1 MPVEVQIDLRSL
13 HFFSSLMKHKQ
24 VFGPLCIDL
33 YSACGVMETNDYL
46 EDRRTTFQ
54 SQKQDNAV
62 SALSKYPDTN
72 KCHIIRIVGVLIMQ
86 NHIVILSKESFP
98 ELHLMARLKDSA

>member
-1 MPVEVQIDLRSL
+1 
-13 HFFSSLMKHKQ
+13 
-24 VFGPLCIDL
+24 
-33 YSACGVMETNDYL
+33 METNDYL

-72 KCHIIRIVGVLIMQ
+72 KYHIIRIVGVLIMQ